1 MKNPEDITDR
11 HMEDL
16 GARLA
21 DGVVVPY
28 ELYTP
33 IRATVL
39 AAVEEALGVG
49 YLPATFEAGV

>member
-1 MKNPEDITDR
+1 MDTPEGITDR

-16 GARLA
+16 GSRLA
-21 DGVVVPY
+21 AGVSVPD
-28 ELYTP
+28 ELYIP

-49 YLPATFEAGV
+49 YGDTK